1 VCAIVF
7 PFIAFY
13 NLDRDLTIG
22 ENMRTI
28 QCYRNRGGLG
38 ERDRLDR
45 TGQLEYDR
53 GGGDDDEAAAQ
64 AVILYSSML
73 TEQCCIWWLCVV
85 RGAKINHTCFFSF
98 SFSSCLRSLRYS

>member
-1 VCAIVF
+1 MRGLIFLCVCNCF
-7 PFIAFY
+7 SLYSAFY

-28 QCYRNRGGLG
+28 QCYCTGNRGGLG

-45 TGQLEYDR
+45 TGQLEYDC

-64 AVILYSSML
+64 AVIL
-73 TEQCCIWWLCVV
+73 
-85 RGAKINHTCFFSF
+85 
-98 SFSSCLRSLRYS
+98 